1 MKEQRGSW
9 YLLTG
14 VILGVGLGLL
24 YAWAIS
30 PARVTNVVPEN
41 LAPEYKDDYRVAIA
55 SAYLATGDL
64 SRAKARLQLLH
75 DEGPAQL
82 LAAQSQR
89 YLAAGRPYIEAEALA
104 ALAAALE
111 QNDNSEPAPV
121 TATEANPSRPTA
133 SPSPTEQASPT
144 PSEAVS
150 PSVTEASA
158 SESETPGPSET
169 PEPTTTRTPSPS
181 PTPSETPEVTFTP
194 VPTNTLTPTLLPP
207 LVFSDQTL
215 VCDPLITE
223 SQLRIYVN
231 DKSGRGIAGVE
242 VIIQDDGNEEHFFTG
257 LKPDIDQGY
266 ADYTLQP
273 GVEYSLQ
280 VGKGGEP
287 ITITAE
293 ECSQD
298 EGEDYWGSWRLTF
311 TTP

>member
-75 DEGPAQL
+75 DEDPAQL

-223 SQLRIYVN
+223 AQLRIYVN

>member
-75 DEGPAQL
+75 DEDPAQL

-121 TATEANPSRPTA
+121 TATEANPSPPTA